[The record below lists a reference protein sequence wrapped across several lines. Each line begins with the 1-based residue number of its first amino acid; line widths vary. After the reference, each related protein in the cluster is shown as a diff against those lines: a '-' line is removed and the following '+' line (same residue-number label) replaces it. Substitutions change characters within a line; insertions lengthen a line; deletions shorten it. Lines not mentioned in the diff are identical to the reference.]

1 MENVFWLTM
10 EALAGKKINMHTHT
24 SRCKHATGEDK
35 EYVEHAIQAGFE
47 VLGFSDHTPYLFEDG
62 YVSPI
67 RMDMSQLDDYVDSVQ
82 RLREE
87 YKKDITIYCGLEV
100 EYFPKRFAPTLEII
114 KQYPMDYLILGQHF
128 FDDDSRPARVG
139 WPRSEEVY
147 LKKYIDDILTGLE
160 SNCFLYVAHPDVM
173 NFTGSDEV
181 YEKHM
186 VRLLDELKRRNMPIE
201 INANGYVDRVHYPSE
216 RLVKLGVKN
225 GNIFHIAVDAHSPEA
240 MSCVSDYEYCRNL
253 VTKHGGKLMNCL

>member
-87 YKKDITIYCGLEV
+87 YKKDITI
-100 EYFPKRFAPTLEII
+100 
-114 KQYPMDYLILGQHF
+114 
-128 FDDDSRPARVG
+128 
-139 WPRSEEVY
+139 
-147 LKKYIDDILTGLE
+147 
-160 SNCFLYVAHPDVM
+160 
-173 NFTGSDEV
+173 
-181 YEKHM
+181 
-186 VRLLDELKRRNMPIE
+186 
-201 INANGYVDRVHYPSE
+201 
-216 RLVKLGVKN
+216 
-225 GNIFHIAVDAHSPEA
+225 
-240 MSCVSDYEYCRNL
+240 
-253 VTKHGGKLMNCL
+253 